1 MTHSL
6 NVVEASTVSYIFIYH
21 FKICILKIRVDTTIT
36 IKKRKKM
43 ISSFIFRAKEKK
55 TFAI

>member
-21 FKICILKIRVDTTIT
+21 FKICILKIRVDTIT